1 MRVHYICGDL
11 SIFRTKFL
19 SDEWML
25 ARDFLDVPPPPDET
39 RGWWWY
45 RPVSV
50 LKLESPKALPSSS
63 TLREALDTLSKY
75 GFDQMP
81 VVDDEAT
88 GGNLR
93 GVVTTNTL
101 LAAML
106 TKARAQ
112 STDSVL
118 RALYRKFITVPPTA
132 PLGKLSIIL
141 EAETFVLIAKGI
153 CFDIIYCT
161 RILQSI

>member
-1 MRVHYICGDL
+1 MYSSICSNFWISNRIG
-11 SIFRTKFL
+11 FTQCRTKFV

-25 ARDFLDVPPPPDET
+25 ARDFLDVPPPPDES
-39 RGWWWY
+39 RSWWWY

-50 LKLESPKALPSSS
+50 LKLQAPKTLSSSS
-63 TLREALDTLSKY
+63 TLREALDTLSKF

-81 VVDDEAT
+81 VIDDEAA

-106 TKARAQ
+106 TKARAS

-118 RALYRKFITVPPTA
+118 RALYRKFITVPPNA
-132 PLGKLSIIL
+132 PLGKVSVIL
-141 EAETFVLIAKGI
+141 EAETFVLVAKGNN
-153 CFDIIYCT
+153 T
-161 RILQSI
+161 

>member
-1 MRVHYICGDL
+1 MYTYLLWFLDRVYQIGNWCTR
-11 SIFRTKFL
+11 FRTKFV

-25 ARDFLDVPPPPDET
+25 ARDFLDVPPPPDES
-39 RGWWWY
+39 RSWWWY

-50 LKLESPKALPSSS
+50 LKLQVTKTLSSSS
-63 TLREALDTLSKY
+63 TLRDALDTLSKF

-81 VVDDEAT
+81 VVDEAA

-106 TKARAQ
+106 TKARAS

-118 RALYRKFITVPPTA
+118 RALYRKFITVSPST
-132 PLGKLSIIL
+132 PLGKVSFIL
-141 EAETFVLIAKGI
+141 EAETFVLVAKGND
-153 CFDIIYCT
+153 F
-161 RILQSI
+161 